1 MDQLHKPSVSHSMFL
16 PQRGPISPFP
26 SYAGIS
32 GHRVHVALTNHLPS
46 HGQNSIVI
54 NDFLKSPN
62 PADLC

>member
-1 MDQLHKPSVSHSMFL
+1 MFL
-16 PQRGPISPFP
+16 PLRGPISPFP

-32 GHRVHVALTNHLPS
+32 GHRVHAALTNRLPS

-54 NDFLKSPN
+54 NDFLKSQN